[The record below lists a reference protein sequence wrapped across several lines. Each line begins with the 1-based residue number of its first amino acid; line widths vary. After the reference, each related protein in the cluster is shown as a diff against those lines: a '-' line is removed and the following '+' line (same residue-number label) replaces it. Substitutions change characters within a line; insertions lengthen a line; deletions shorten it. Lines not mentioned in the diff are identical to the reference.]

1 MSRSSTGVASRYQ
14 YVLATDA
21 PQIDTET
28 GHVVSDGLPVRWA
41 GLKGTD
47 SEGVPQIVESHAR
60 RTGWSTISELPGQ
73 SDEHDVGA
81 HALPSRIVGRCPWP
95 RASRGGRDRLRR
107 VDGCKAIS
115 RCLPAAVA
123 DDQAILDQIFAL

>member
-1 MSRSSTGVASRYQ
+1 M
-14 YVLATDA
+14 
-21 PQIDTET
+21 
-28 GHVVSDGLPVRWA
+28 VSDGLPVRWA

-81 HALPSRIVGRCPWP
+81 HLVRCPSP
-95 RASRGGRDRLRR
+95 DSDEQVVAPGRVLLAEGEIGFECLARR
-107 VDGCKAIS
+107 WLQGNQPLLAK
-115 RCLPAAVA
+115 LAVA